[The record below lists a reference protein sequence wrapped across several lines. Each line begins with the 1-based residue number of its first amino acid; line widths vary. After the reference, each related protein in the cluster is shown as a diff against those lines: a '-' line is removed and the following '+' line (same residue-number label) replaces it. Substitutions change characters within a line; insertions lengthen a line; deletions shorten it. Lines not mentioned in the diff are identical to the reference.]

1 MVDDAGGDSVR
12 VEEGGCAV
20 CIEDGGEVE
29 VAVAVGEIAEE
40 SNAIVEAKCGL
51 CDDFVLA

>member
-1 MVDDAGGDSVR
+1 MVDDVGGDSVR

-29 VAVAVGEIAEE
+29 VAVAVGEIAKE

-51 CDDFVLA
+51 GDDFVLA